1 MLRTIIK
8 NHALK
13 ALSLGLAILLS
24 LFVHY
29 SFVTENAPSSMVQLI
44 VPVEVQNLSR
54 DQIITWPPTRQAEVA
69 LRGSSNSLSRIVTSP
84 PIFRVEV
91 PEGTQHRFVAQ
102 LRKED
107 LRVSAD
113 VEILSIRPSDIEF
126 KLDTLV
132 RRTVPVVVPRI
143 GSVAEGLVIER
154 IDVEPEEVVLRGPE
168 SELKTIGAVET
179 LPLDVREI
187 AASQVQTLSVRV
199 PGSLTESETSSVEIS
214 VKVGVKAREALF
226 RNVPIEVR
234 TSSGAMLKVVP
245 SSVVIEV
252 SGPEKLVTQM
262 PVGQILPYVRVREG
276 EEVFTP
282 FEREVKV
289 EVPEHVSVIRI
300 DPPSV
305 RVVQSKVP
313 AAVPGAKGKARG
325 AVSGGSAAPRA
336 KSSSNDSPRAS
347 ISHAAVSKGAI
358 ARGPLSKGIV
368 PKEALPGGAL
378 EEDIVGRGAAGGVV
392 GGLNKSLFPQHS
404 PASLETGK

>member
-1 MLRTIIK
+1 MQ
-8 NHALK
+8 NHGLK
-13 ALSLGLAILLS
+13 VLSLGLAVLLS

-44 VPVEVQNLSR
+44 VPVEVQNLSL

-69 LRGSSNSLSRIVTSP
+69 LRGSSNSLSKIVTTP

-91 PEGTQHRFVAQ
+91 PEGTKNRFIAQ

-107 LRVSAD
+107 LRVASD

-143 GSVAEGLVIER
+143 GSIAEGLVIER
-154 IDVEPEEVVLRGPE
+154 VDVKPEEVVLRGPE

-179 LPLDVREI
+179 LPLDVRGI
-187 AASQVQTLSVRV
+187 SGSLVQTLSVRV
-199 PGSLTESETSSVEIS
+199 PGALTESETASVEVS

-234 TSSGAMLKVVP
+234 ASSGAMLKVVP
-245 SSVVIEV
+245 SSVLVEV
-252 SGPEKLVTQM
+252 SGPEKQLSSM
-262 PVGQILPYVRVREG
+262 PASQVLPFVRVREG
-276 EEVFTP
+276 EEAFAP

-300 DPPSV
+300 DPPTV
-305 RVVQSKVP
+305 RVVQSDSKPSAGQP
-313 AAVPGAKGKARG
+313 AGGARTGVKGQAAARVLADGGGAK
-325 AVSGGSAAPRA
+325 
-336 KSSSNDSPRAS
+336 
-347 ISHAAVSKGAI
+347 
-358 ARGPLSKGIV
+358 LSKE
-368 PKEALPGGAL
+368 K
-378 EEDIVGRGAAGGVV
+378 
-392 GGLNKSLFPQHS
+392 
-404 PASLETGK
+404 